1 MPLELPCPECGTR
14 HAELGFA
21 SAISMWAVRP
31 DVHPANMDL
40 RNIQAGSIAPDGKR
54 MTQAGYILGMVYC
67 LDLPGYFLLSSFWS
81 LPSYFYQWA

>member
-1 MPLELPCPECGTR
+1 
-14 HAELGFA
+14 
-21 SAISMWAVRP
+21 
-31 DVHPANMDL
+31 MDL